1 MITSMADASERAEQ
15 AVSLLMRLFTS
26 ALLPLWALV
35 LIIMGAVYSS
45 IWWLVC
51 GLVIGAVGLLMF
63 VGSPLVDPFFSDR
76 RRI

>member
-1 MITSMADASERAEQ
+1 MADPAERAEQ

-26 ALLPLWALV
+26 VLLPVWAV
-35 LIIMGAVYSS
+35 AMLIVGFVDGS
-45 IWWLVC
+45 IWWVVC
-51 GLVIGAVGLLMF
+51 GVAVGAVGLLFF